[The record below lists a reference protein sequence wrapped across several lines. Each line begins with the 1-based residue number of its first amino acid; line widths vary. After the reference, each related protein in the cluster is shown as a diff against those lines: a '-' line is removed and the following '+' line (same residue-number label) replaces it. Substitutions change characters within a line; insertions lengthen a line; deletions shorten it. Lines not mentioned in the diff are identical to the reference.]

1 MLLTA
6 IGEFFTA
13 SRTTNVPSVVSN
25 AMSFD
30 ALALSVGGCVDGQPF
45 AFGEGL
51 AELAL
56 HAPIVSTAAIAKATG
71 KRINLGPCALSGSN
85 NCDRHRRHQ

>member
-1 MLLTA
+1 M
-6 IGEFFTA
+6 
-13 SRTTNVPSVVSN
+13 PSVVSN

-30 ALALSVGGCVDGQPF
+30 ALVFNVGGCVDGQPF
-45 AFGEGL
+45 AFGEEL

-56 HAPIVSTAAIAKATG
+56 HALTVSAAAIAKATG
-71 KRINLGPCALSGSN
+71 KRINLRSCSLSGSN